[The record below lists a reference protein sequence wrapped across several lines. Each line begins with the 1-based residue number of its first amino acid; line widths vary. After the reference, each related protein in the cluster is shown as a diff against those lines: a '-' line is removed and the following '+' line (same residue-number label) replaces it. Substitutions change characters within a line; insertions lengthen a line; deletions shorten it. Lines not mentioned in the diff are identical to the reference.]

1 MSDVDLCL
9 ILHFDGELDVDRSHP
24 IYNGGKQKPIFVDS
38 NITYNSLIEKVVAEI
53 NLEMRNGYPY
63 MQYIYHTGR
72 NFTLVGL
79 RGDDDLMRMFRLFRY
94 GVDPIFLYIH
104 RSDGV
109 ATNLQP
115 PSLRYGINHI
125 TA

>member
-9 ILHFDGELDVDRSHP
+9 ILHFDGELDVDRLHP
-24 IYNGGKQKPIFVDS
+24 IYNGGEQKLIFVYS
-38 NITYNSLIEKVVAEI
+38 NITYNSLIEKVAAETNWKI
-53 NLEMRNGYPY
+53 RNGYPY

-109 ATNLQP
+109 ATNNQP